1 MNDTLLNNTVQNNT
15 QAELILEEHTET
27 NNSTELTENTTT
39 ILSDIKNGLTS
50 NIITPLNN
58 NIILS
63 FIIIII
69 IIIITSISCKIMF
82 RKKNIR
88 NSNWL
93 DTQIKVNNLKPN
105 NLKTKNLKIKN
116 RKGVWKNSNDIFKE
130 EEAEEAEEEA
140 DIRFTKKWREISV
153 YYEKKDN
160 NGREILRI

>member
-1 MNDTLLNNTVQNNT
+1 M
-15 QAELILEEHTET
+15 E
-27 NNSTELTENTTT
+27 
-39 ILSDIKNGLTS
+39 
-50 NIITPLNN
+50 
-58 NIILS
+58 
-63 FIIIII
+63 
-69 IIIITSISCKIMF
+69 
-82 RKKNIR
+82 KKNIR

-105 NLKTKNLKIKN
+105 NLKPNNLKIKNLKIKN

-130 EEAEEAEEEA
+130 EPEEAEEEA

>member
-1 MNDTLLNNTVQNNT
+1 MVPS
-15 QAELILEEHTET
+15 T
-27 NNSTELTENTTT
+27 NKTSELTENTT
-39 ILSDIKNGLTS
+39 IIVSDIKNGLTS
-50 NIITPLNN
+50 NNITPLNN
-58 NIILS
+58 KIILIL
-63 FIIIII
+63 IIIII
-69 IIIITSISCKIMF
+69 IIIITSITCKIMF

-93 DTQIKVNNLKPN
+93 DTQIKVNNLKSN

-130 EEAEEAEEEA
+130 ESAEEAEEAEEEEEEA